1 MLLMPKKIKDDDEF
15 TKANIK
21 VGTKEVLKR
30 ILIDERK
37 YEYELLDEL
46 LREKF
51 PNYFKTKQE
60 VMI

>member
-1 MLLMPKKIKDDDEF
+1 MPKKIKDDDEF